1 MSAADH
7 PRIVVYGTLFCPY
20 CMRARELLDFK
31 GVSYDDIAVDRDPAR
46 RREMEVRSRR
56 RTVPQIFIDGTH
68 IGGYDDLHALDLDGK
83 LDPLLFPEPTNA
95 TPAPETPAGLDN
107 GQQTTR
113 LEQS

>member
-1 MSAADH
+1 MSAADQA
-7 PRIVVYGTLFCPY
+7 RIVVYGTRFCPY

-31 GVSYDDIAVDRDPAR
+31 GVSYEDVAVDQDPAR
-46 RREMEVRSRR
+46 RRKMEVRSRR
-56 RTVPQIFIDGTH
+56 RTVPQIFIDGAH

-83 LDPLLFPEPTNA
+83 LDPLLFPQQTGA
-95 TPAPETPAGLDN
+95 TPAPDIPAGLDN

>member
-1 MSAADH
+1 MNAAAKAG
-7 PRIVVYGTLFCPY
+7 IVVYGTRFCPY
-20 CMRARELLDFK
+20 CMKARELLDFK
-31 GVSYDDIAVDRDPAR
+31 GVSYEDIAVDRDPER

-56 RTVPQIFIDGTH
+56 RTVPQIFIDGAH

-83 LDPLLFPEPTNA
+83 LDRLLFPQPTSA
-95 TPAPETPAGLDN
+95 TPAPDTPAGLDN